1 MPLPMSTGGASATL
15 ILLATAADAFTI
27 LPRVTPGTVPRPC
40 LPVSQTCVLHRDGKS
55 ASRLRRPM
63 RARAKPVRQGLAIA
77 MEHNFMMSPQ
87 GKPTS
92 MAAGLDKH
100 IDVDSSFPGV
110 RQIHT
115 SPDIFLVD
123 GLLSGPECE
132 EIVNAARD
140 RGLELSPVAY
150 AGWTEDAGIFA
161 RLLPIG
167 ALPTVNSMLN
177 AGEPVYKVALVGL
190 VIWGGLAAV
199 FWGGAYLWAQK
210 RTAELQKFRTSTSTI
225 LDGTSPAQ
233 QALVSRTEKLM
244 KSSWEKFECP
254 TVGFVALCLLIVDRV
269 PPVLDPV
276 VVRPVRL
283 SDTKK
288 GRR

>member
-1 MPLPMSTGGASATL
+1 
-15 ILLATAADAFTI
+15 
-27 LPRVTPGTVPRPC
+27 
-40 LPVSQTCVLHRDGKS
+40 
-55 ASRLRRPM
+55 M

-190 VIWGGLAAV
+190 AIWGGLAAV

-244 KSSWEKFECP
+244 KSSWKSFECP
-254 TVGFVALCLLIVDRV
+254 TVDFVALYFLILDRV
-269 PPVLDPV
+269 PPVLDSV
-276 VVRPVRL
+276 VVRPVR
-283 SDTKK
+283 
-288 GRR
+288 